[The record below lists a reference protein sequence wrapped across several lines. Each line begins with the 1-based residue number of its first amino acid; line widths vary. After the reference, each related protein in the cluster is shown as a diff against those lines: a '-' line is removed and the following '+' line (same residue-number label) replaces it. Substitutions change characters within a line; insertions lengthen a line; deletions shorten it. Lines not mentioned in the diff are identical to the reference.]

1 MCPFNVSSCAG
12 FRTRLFGRPATR
24 LHWWAIGRSGRG
36 RRYRGAT
43 YPDLNAAMGVH
54 SGLACGA
61 ANDLPS
67 AFVAMRNG
75 ELPGSSG
82 SGDTSEAL
90 GHGSAVP
97 LSFSMGIETTQCIH
111 ATAIMSLRRRGPRT
125 CRRPC
130 IAVGYPED
138 PLILALSIPIRADGQ
153 SLSTERSMAPGTQSR
168 WFLHRSAR
176 ARRREGD
183 AALLPRAPEL
193 HGHAV
198 RGGNDTPRTICR
210 TLTCSS
216 PPRPYLARFHT

>member
-1 MCPFNVSSCAG
+1 MWGP
-12 FRTRLFGRPATR
+12 
-24 LHWWAIGRSGRG
+24 SGGSGGG

-43 YPDLNAAMGVH
+43 SPDLNAAMGVH

-111 ATAIMSLRRRGPRT
+111 APAIMSLRRRGPRS

-130 IAVGYPED
+130 IAVGYPEA
-138 PLILALSIPIRADGQ
+138 PLILALSIPVRAGAH
-153 SLSTERSMAPGTQSR
+153 SFAP
-168 WFLHRSAR
+168 AR
-176 ARRREGD
+176 
-183 AALLPRAPEL
+183 P
-193 HGHAV
+193 
-198 RGGNDTPRTICR
+198 TP
-210 TLTCSS
+210 
-216 PPRPYLARFHT
+216 